1 MKKEIGMKRNVLLLG
16 LLMLALILTG
26 CRHRDKPAPV
36 SPAEGDPAAVAEKP
50 DDASANAAEE
60 PEAPGLPVMETSLD
74 DYPLSTPT
82 DDVLVLVNKTHPV
95 TRDYVA
101 DDLVTVEHCD
111 PNVGT
116 KDTKKMRK
124 VAADAIE
131 ELIAGAKEDGYGIVM
146 RTGYRSY
153 DYQEYLFDSYASKYG
168 EAEANTYSAR
178 PGQSEHQTGWC
189 CDVGVLGV
197 ALTNVQDGY
206 NFLESVFSGFGT
218 ALGFSLAII
227 LLASIR
233 YRINEEDLPKPLRGA
248 PIVLIAAALMSI
260 AFMGFS
266 GLSF

>member
-1 MKKEIGMKRNVLLLG
+1 MKRNMLLLG
-16 LLMLALILTG
+16 LLVFALVLTG
-26 CRHRDKPAPV
+26 CRHREKPAAV
-36 SPAEGDPAAVAEKP
+36 SPAEGDPSAVAAKP
-50 DDASANAAEE
+50 ENPAEEE
-60 PEAPGLPVMETSLD
+60 PEAPQLPTMETSLD

-82 DDVLVLVNKTHPV
+82 DDILVLVNKTHPV

-111 PNVGT
+111 PNVGN

-131 ELIAGAKEDGYGIVM
+131 ELIAGAKEDGYDIVM

-153 DYQEYLFDSYASKYG
+153 DYQEYLFNSYAANYG

-197 ALTNVQDGY
+197 ALTDFDYRPEAVWIADNCWKYGFILRYPADKTDITGY
-206 NFLESVFSGFGT
+206 IYESWH
-218 ALGFSLAII
+218 
-227 LLASIR
+227 IR
-233 YRINEEDLPKPLRGA
+233 YVGKDVAQYIYENGLTLEEYLGILD
-248 PIVLIAAALMSI
+248 
-260 AFMGFS
+260 
-266 GLSF
+266 